1 MEVNITAEEFYS
13 DEAAKLLL
21 NHLESNTEKYKLDDA
36 KLYYNYPLFR
46 EIDDDLRYPSFM
58 LISKLYGILLI
69 QTDSR
74 TKRSLDDSDLTKLDE
89 EISHIHSLTFS
100 KLIKEKVLKKSRTS
114 LNFNLNTLVY
124 IPNYGDLL
132 DQSVTEDLDSII
144 VSNTSQFEE
153 AFKELED
160 DNLSDDKIEIVLSVL
175 EGSKG
180 IIKPKERD
188 VKEEGLGSK
197 AKILEDLEKEIAKFD
212 KRQKYASLSH
222 LQGPQRIRGLA
233 GSGKTIILAMKVALL
248 HLRYPE
254 KKILYT
260 FYTKSLYDYVKLLI
274 TRFYRQY
281 STEDPD
287 FEDKIQILHSWG
299 GANIRGVYY
308 EACRDN
314 QVHPLSFND
323 ASRMA
328 GDAFDNVCKHLLQ
341 ATRGKLN
348 KKYDYVLLDEA
359 QDFPDSFYQI
369 CREIVKDDCI
379 VWAYDDLQNIFDVK
393 RQDAE
398 LIFKNTYGAEG
409 IDLAAL
415 QVAHPEMKNDI
426 VLPKS
431 YRNPREI
438 LVIAH
443 ALGFGFYGPALVQT
457 LENNEHWNDV
467 GYEVVT
473 GNCID
478 GEEMLILRPE
488 ENSPLSISSKQSI
501 EEIIKYYKASSMDEE
516 IEWVCREIVQ
526 NIQEDKLRPDDI
538 IVISF
543 DDRNAKSY
551 FTSISKK
558 LAEHDIYTNN
568 LSTNFY
574 QKGFQDDNR
583 ITLSSVYRAK
593 GNEAPVVYVI
603 GCDTFGL
610 GRLLRTTRNKIFTAF
625 TRAKAWLRITGAGSN
640 MDMLISEIEEAKSH
654 FPYFK
659 FTHKS
664 EKVIKRDLAE
674 INAQESKQMDK
685 ISGFLSQEADKLGI
699 DVDDLIEIMRKR
711 SGKDE

>member
-21 NHLESNTEKYKLDDA
+21 NHLESNAAKYKLDNA

-58 LISKLYGILLI
+58 LISQLYGIILI

-74 TKRSLDDSDLTKLDE
+74 TQRSLEGSEVIKLDE

-114 LNFNLNTLVY
+114 LNFNLNTLIY
-124 IPNYGDLL
+124 IPNYGELFDESIQ
-132 DQSVTEDLDSII
+132 DEIDSI
-144 VSNTSQFEE
+144 VVTNTSQFEKM
-153 AFKELED
+153 FIDLED
-160 DNLSDDKIEIVLSVL
+160 EGFSDEKIEIVLSVL

-188 VKEEGLGSK
+188 IEEDSLNSK
-197 AKILEDLEKEIAKFD
+197 AKILEELEKEIAKFD
-212 KRQKYASLSH
+212 KRQKYAALSH
-222 LQGPQRIRGLA
+222 LHGPQRIRGLA
-233 GSGKTIILAMKVALL
+233 GSGKTIILAMKAALL
-248 HLRYPE
+248 HLKYPE
-254 KKILYT
+254 KRILYT
-260 FYTKSLYDYVKLLI
+260 FFTKSLYDYVKLLI

-287 FEDKIQILHSWG
+287 FMDKIHILHSWG
-299 GANIRGVYY
+299 GVNIRGVYY

-314 QVHPLSFND
+314 QVHPLSYGD
-323 ASRMA
+323 ASRMQ
-328 GDAFDNVCKHLLQ
+328 GDAFDNVCKNLLEIKQ
-341 ATRGKLN
+341 GKL
-348 KKYDYVLLDEA
+348 KVKYDYVLMDEA

-398 LIFKNTYGAEG
+398 QIFKNKYGAEG
-409 IDLAAL
+409 IDLASL
-415 QVAHPEMKNDI
+415 QAAHPEMKNDI

-467 GYEVVT
+467 GYEVVK
-473 GNCID
+473 GECID
-478 GEEMLILRPE
+478 GEEMHVLRPE
-488 ENSPLSISSKQSI
+488 ENSPLSISTKQNI
-501 EEIIKYYKASSMDEE
+501 EEIIKYYKASSMDDE

-526 NIQEDKLRPDDI
+526 NIQVDKLRPDDI
-538 IVISF
+538 VVISL
-543 DDRNAKSY
+543 DDRYAKSY
-551 FTSISKK
+551 FSTISEI
-558 LAEHDIYTNN
+558 LAEQDIYTNN
-568 LSTNFY
+568 LSSNSY

-603 GCDTFGL
+603 GCDTFGKN
-610 GRLLRTTRNKIFTAF
+610 RLLRTTRNKIFTAF
-625 TRAKAWLRITGAGSN
+625 TRAKAWLRVTGTGDN
-640 MDMLISEIEEAKSH
+640 MDMLISEIEEAKSN

-659 FTHKS
+659 FVHKS
-664 EKVIKRDLAE
+664 EKAIKRDLAE
-674 INAQESKQMDK
+674 INATESKQIDK
-685 ISGFLSQEADKLGI
+685 ISDLFSKEADKLGM

-711 SGKDE
+711 RGKDE